1 MWNSR
6 WGRDLPVKKTFV
18 GNLVISLM
26 FMIGKSTQIC
36 YLLNLC
42 VLKCLLRQILFQ
54 LLGIS
59 RESSFRGCLDIGK
72 LKRT

>member
-1 MWNSR
+1 
-6 WGRDLPVKKTFV
+6 
-18 GNLVISLM
+18 M

-59 RESSFRGCLDIGK
+59 RERSFRGCLDIGK